1 MYSIRVLCR
10 LWMMAVQVLIANKVR
25 SIFSIV
31 AVSLSIAALTV
42 ITASIQGAEKKA
54 EEIVSA
60 FGSDAIL
67 IFSGA
72 LAEGAMSTAQTTLT
86 QKDIAFIMT
95 NAQQI
100 KYIVPMRT
108 LQNIAVRYQQKNAV
122 VATLVGTTAEYT
134 KAWRWNIVQGVP
146 LTQADIQKSEN
157 VVVLGETV
165 RKKLFPDGDAV
176 GKRILVNNTM
186 QCTVVGVLEE
196 RSIGGLYDVNDTIL
210 IPVTT
215 LEQRFHLER
224 NVYDSVRILLS
235 GAEYVKVS
243 TNNIRAMLRY
253 THTLNDGD
261 KDNFTIITPEEVLR
275 FMSFV
280 KGGIAVFLTIAAVG
294 ALMVGGF
301 VLANLFYVSVIERT
315 VEIGLKKALGAS
327 TGSIIV
333 QFLMEVSLLA
343 LMGALG
349 GIALGYYIGF
359 VLEKLDIISIDFSW
373 NIFLFAAIV
382 AWLLGFFF
390 VWRPAKKAARVRP
403 IIALKGDV

>member
-1 MYSIRVLCR
+1 
-10 LWMMAVQVLIANKVR
+10 MAVQALIANKVR
-25 SIFSIV
+25 SIFSIA

-72 LAEGAMSTAQTTLT
+72 LAEGTMSTAQTTIT
-86 QKDIAFIMT
+86 QQDIAFIMT

-100 KYIVPMRT
+100 QYIVPMRT
-108 LQNIAVRYQQKNAV
+108 LPNVVVRYQQRSAV
-122 VATLVGTTAEYT
+122 AATLVGTTAEYT
-134 KAWRWNIVQGVP
+134 KAWRWNIIQGIP

-157 VVVLGETV
+157 VVVLGETI
-165 RKKLFPDGDAV
+165 RKKLFPEGDAI
-176 GKRILVNNTM
+176 GKRILVNNTI
-186 QCTVVGVLEE
+186 QCTVIGVLEE

-210 IPVTT
+210 MPVTT

-224 NVYDSVRILLS
+224 NVYDSLRILFS
-235 GAEYVKVS
+235 GAEYVKVN
-243 TNNIRAMLRY
+243 TNNIRSMLRY
-253 THTLNDGD
+253 THGLYDE
-261 KDNFTIITPEEVLR
+261 KDDFTIITPEEVLR

-280 KGGIAVFLTIAAVG
+280 KGGIAIFLTIAAVG

-327 TGSIIV
+327 KRDIVV

-343 LMGALG
+343 LVGALG
-349 GIALGYYIGF
+349 GIVLGCYIGF
-359 VLEKLDIISIDFSW
+359 ILEKLDIISIDFSW
-373 NIFLFAAIV
+373 NIFVFAMVV
-382 AWLLGFFF
+382 AWALGVFF
-390 VWRPAKKAARVRP
+390 VWRPARKAAQLRP
-403 IIALKGDV
+403 IVALKGDV